1 MLDEATLLRLRA
13 ACGDT
18 NPAYVENILAMNDAR
33 FGEWLTNRVTRLGQQ
48 TVAELAALLSG
59 DLPDRRG
66 HSELG
71 FRVIEVDLKLF
82 LFVLKERHAK
92 FVATE
97 NTPS

>member
-1 MLDEATLLRLRA
+1 MLDDATLARLKT
-13 ACGDT
+13 ACEDA
-18 NPAYVENILAMNDAR
+18 NPAYVENILAMDDAR

-71 FRVIEVDLKLF
+71 FRIVEADLNLF

-92 FVATE
+92 FLAIE